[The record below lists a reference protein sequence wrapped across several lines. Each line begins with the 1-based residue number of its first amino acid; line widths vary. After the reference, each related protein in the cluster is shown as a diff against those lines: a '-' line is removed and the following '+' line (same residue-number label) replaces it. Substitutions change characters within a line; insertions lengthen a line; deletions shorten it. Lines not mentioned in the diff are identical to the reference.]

1 MNTRP
6 AAKMP
11 PPYLVRKEVDHVA
24 GLLRQLQESK
34 EREAQNHT
42 AGVAEG
48 WRQSWGWRARNTAV
62 LIAFGVCVGVV
73 MTLVL
78 LPMIGFIFGVN
89 A

>member
-6 AAKMP
+6 ATKMP

-34 EREAQNHT
+34 VREAQNHT

-62 LIAFGVCVGVV
+62 LIAFGVCVGV
-73 MTLVL
+73 TLAIL
-78 LPMIGFIFGVN
+78 AAPML
-89 A
+89 AWWLS